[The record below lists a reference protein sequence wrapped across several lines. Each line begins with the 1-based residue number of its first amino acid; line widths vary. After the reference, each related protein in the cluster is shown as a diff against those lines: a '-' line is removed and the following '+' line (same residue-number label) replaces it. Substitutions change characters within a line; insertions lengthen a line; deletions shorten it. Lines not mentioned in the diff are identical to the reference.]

1 MRLLLDL
8 QGAQGSS
15 RHSGLGRHSLEF
27 ARALAATRG
36 ERHEV
41 LLLLNAGQA
50 QSSAMLEAEFA
61 PLLGAAG
68 QIHHFTPPEGCA
80 AGADPHHPLR
90 QLAEHIRAQA
100 ILALAPDMV
109 HLGSVFEGWNEGL
122 VTNWPATL
130 PRPRHVATLHDLIPL
145 TRRAEYLEGPWRDA
159 GLVPWYMRQLLEL
172 RGMDGLLCNS
182 EATRR
187 EGLAHL
193 DMAPGQLVT
202 VGGGVGAQ
210 FFAPPAGPAP
220 VAGRYILCLG
230 LNDIRKNEA
239 RLIAA
244 MGLLPPGL
252 RDGLRLVVTGSIPA
266 EPLQRLA
273 REAGLAEGTILHLG
287 MVEDAALPA
296 LYAHAALFILPS
308 LAEGFGLPLAE
319 AMAAGAPFAAS
330 HAGALPEVAGRQDVL
345 FDPLDVGDMAR
356 VMGLVLGDATLAQAL
371 RRWGPGQAAR
381 HCWLD
386 SARRGW
392 AAMEGWAGPARPAL
406 PPLVVTSPLPP
417 QASGIADYTAEL
429 LPALAAHYRITLVSE
444 SRPMEGIAAGF
455 AWMSPA
461 ALAAAPHATA
471 RLLHQLGNGA
481 LHHFQHQGLLPLRP
495 AVAVLHDVA
504 MPEYRRWA
512 AQSAA
517 HPEAALLA
525 SIYTNH
531 GYPALLAALEGDAD
545 AVAGSLTMSA
555 EVLAG
560 SLASIVHSEAA
571 REMLRSAHGAGPLR
585 DLHVVPHLRRPLSLP
600 GRAAARARLGLA
612 EDQLVLASFGACVP
626 KKLPLRLIEAFA
638 QARLL
643 PPQQQA
649 RLGQDAILVFVGAAQ
664 AGLENVMQI
673 SAQASGLSMGGPQS
687 NRPIRLTGGITRPAY
702 EDWLAAA
709 DIAVQLRGRH
719 QGETSGAV
727 IDALAAGLAC
737 IVNAKGSMA
746 ELPPAAALR
755 MEENVTD
762 AALAQAMA
770 GLAAAPARRRALGE
784 AGQRFVAEQLGPAMI
799 AQRYR
804 AVIEAAHA
812 AAPALAVLAEAA
824 RLPALPQNQAMA
836 LGQALAESFP
846 VPRQGRA
853 YITACAGWR
862 REDFQDYRDGLRPEP
877 ARLQDGL
884 WLSDHAG
891 LAKALGL
898 PRPAAPDAPLRLQPG
913 DMLVFTPAMTGL
925 TAPSP
930 IRSASGS

>member
-8 QGAQGSS
+8 QGAQGGS
-15 RHSGLGRHSLEF
+15 RHSGLGRYSLEF

-36 ERHEV
+36 EEHEV
-41 LLLLNAGQA
+41 LLLLNTSQA
-50 QSSAMLEAEFA
+50 ESAAMLEAEFA
-61 PLLGAAG
+61 PLLGTA

-109 HLGSVFEGWNEGL
+109 HLGSLFEGWNDHL
-122 VTNWPATL
+122 VTNWPAAL

-202 VGGGVGAQ
+202 VGGGVAAQ
-210 FFAPPAGPAP
+210 FFAPPPGPAP
-220 VAGRYILCLG
+220 IAGRYILCLG

-244 MGLLPPGL
+244 MGLLPPSL
-252 RDGLRLVVTGSIPA
+252 RDGLRLVVTGTIPA
-266 EPLQRLA
+266 LHLERLA
-273 REAGLAEGTILHLG
+273 REAGLAEDTILHLG

-296 LYAHAALFILPS
+296 LYAHAALFVLPS

-330 HAGALPEVAGRQDVL
+330 HAGALPELAGLPDVL
-345 FDPLDVGDMAR
+345 FDPLDIHDMAR
-356 VMGLVLGDATLAQAL
+356 VMSLVLGDAALAEAL
-371 RRWGPGQAAR
+371 RRWGPGRAAQHR
-381 HCWLD
+381 WPDC
-386 SARRGW
+386 ARRGW
-392 AAMEGWAGPARPAL
+392 AAMEAWAGPARPAL

-455 AWMSPA
+455 AWMPPA
-461 ALAAAPHATA
+461 TLAAGPHATT
-471 RLLHQLGNGA
+471 RLLHQLGNSA

-504 MPEYRRWA
+504 LPEYRRWA
-512 AQSAA
+512 AQAA
-517 HPEAALLA
+517 AEPEAALLA
-525 SIYTNH
+525 SIYANH
-531 GYPALLAALEGDAD
+531 GYPALLAALEGEAET
-545 AVAGSLTMSA
+545 VAGALTMSA
-555 EVLAG
+555 EVLEG
-560 SLASIVHSEAA
+560 SLATIVHSEAA
-571 REMLRSAHGAGPLR
+571 REMLHRSHGAAPLHNV
-585 DLHVVPHLRRPLSLP
+585 HVVPHLRRPLVLP
-600 GRAAARARLGLA
+600 ERTAARARLSLT
-612 EDQLVLASFGACVP
+612 EEQLVVASFGACVP
-626 KKLPLRLIEAFA
+626 KKQPLRLIEAFA
-638 QARLL
+638 QTQL
-643 PPQQQA
+643 PPQQA
-649 RLGQDAILVFVGAAQ
+649 VLAFVGAAQ
-664 AGLENVMQI
+664 PGLESVMQAT
-673 SAQASGLSMGGPQS
+673 AQAQGLSMGGEHS
-687 NRPIRLTGGITRPAY
+687 SRPLRLTGGIARAAY

-737 IVNAKGSMA
+737 IINAKGSLA
-746 ELPPAAALR
+746 ELPATAALR
-755 MEENVTD
+755 LEEDFTD
-762 AALAQAMA
+762 AALIQALV

-784 AGQRFVAEQLGPAMI
+784 AGQRFVAAQLAPAMI
-799 AQRYR
+799 ARRYR
-804 AVIEAAHA
+804 MVIEAAHA

-824 RLPALPQNQAMA
+824 CLPALPQQQAMA
-836 LGQALAESFP
+836 LGQALAQSFP
-846 VPRQGRA
+846 MPRQARA
-853 YITACAGWR
+853 YIPAGAGWR

-877 ARLQDGL
+877 ARLQDWL
-884 WLSDHAG
+884 WVSDHAG

-913 DMLVFTPAMTGL
+913 DVLVTAGSTATGL
-925 TAPSP
+925 
-930 IRSASGS
+930 IRSA